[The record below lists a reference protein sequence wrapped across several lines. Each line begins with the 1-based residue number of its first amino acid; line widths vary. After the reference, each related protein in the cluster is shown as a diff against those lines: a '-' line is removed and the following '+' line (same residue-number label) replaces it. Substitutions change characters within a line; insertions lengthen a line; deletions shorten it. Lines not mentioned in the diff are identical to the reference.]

1 MSPSDV
7 TFRLR
12 AVPAAVFV
20 DLLREAAAPL
30 DARALKHRL
39 EAQGVERSVVVA
51 AWKRA
56 QPGVRRHAN
65 IVFDAGRG
73 VYRWSDN
80 RAAVPALTA
89 EDALDRL
96 LPARLSAR
104 KAELAEIVRA
114 ALKERDGL
122 EARVRG
128 AYQGAREARAA
139 QERQI
144 TIDAVRALAEVAME
158 VEELAAAGADNGVTV
173 GVTVGVIVERVRA
186 LAAESGLVPIGR
198 AGEQTVFDPRAHTP
212 IGGLPAAGSRV
223 SIIRPGYTWRA
234 GDRDVLIGK
243 AHVAA
248 VLSPPA

>member
-1 MSPSDV
+1 VNHPDV

-20 DLLREAAAPL
+20 DLLREAAVPL
-30 DARALKHRL
+30 DARGLKNRL
-39 EAQGVERSVVVA
+39 ETQGVERSVVEA

-80 RAAVPALTA
+80 RAPLPAPTA
-89 EDALDRL
+89 EEALHRL
-96 LPARLSAR
+96 LPVRLTAR

-128 AYQGAREARAA
+128 AYQGARETRTA

-144 TIDAVRALAEVAME
+144 KIDAMRALAEVAME
-158 VEELAAAGADNGVTV
+158 VEELAATGADI

-186 LAAESGLVPIGR
+186 LAAESDLVPIGR
-198 AGEQTVFDPRAHTP
+198 AGDEMVFDPGAHTP

-223 SIIRPGYTWRA
+223 WVIRPGYTWRA